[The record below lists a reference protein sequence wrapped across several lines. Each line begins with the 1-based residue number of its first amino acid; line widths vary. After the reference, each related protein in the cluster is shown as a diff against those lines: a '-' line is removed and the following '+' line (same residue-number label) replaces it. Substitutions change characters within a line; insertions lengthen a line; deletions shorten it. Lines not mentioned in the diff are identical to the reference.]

1 MTVQVGMLTCIH
13 VPIMYIAGRDILII
27 MMFPALRVRSLGGIM
42 MSYYRHHMTLGS
54 GLKR

>member
-1 MTVQVGMLTCIH
+1 MLTCIH